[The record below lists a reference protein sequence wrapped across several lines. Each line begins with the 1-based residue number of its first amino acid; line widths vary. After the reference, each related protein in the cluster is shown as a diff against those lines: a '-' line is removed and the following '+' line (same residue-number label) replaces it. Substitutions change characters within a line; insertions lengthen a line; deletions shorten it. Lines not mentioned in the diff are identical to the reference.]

1 VRLIHATE
9 NDKRVAMVKAIVT
22 GVSGKMGA
30 RLMQLVNEMEGIEL
44 VGAVDVKGS
53 HFVGHDAGEVNH
65 MGFFG
70 VPIVEDLR
78 DCIKNSCVVIDF
90 TDKESSLDHL
100 KIAAEHKTSMV
111 IGTMGFMLDEM
122 QRIRELTKKTRC
134 VLVPNVS
141 PALFSEM
148 GAGVELIYRS
158 FIRDT
163 FAREAIAAAKWIVKQ
178 KNGLYD
184 MQDVLGLK

>member
-1 VRLIHATE
+1 
-9 NDKRVAMVKAIVT
+9 MV
-22 GVSGKMGA
+22 M
-30 RLMQLVNEMEGIEL
+30 
-44 VGAVDVKGS
+44 
-53 HFVGHDAGEVNH
+53 
-65 MGFFG
+65 
-70 VPIVEDLR
+70 
-78 DCIKNSCVVIDF
+78 
-90 TDKESSLDHL
+90 
-100 KIAAEHKTSMV
+100 
-111 IGTMGFMLDEM
+111 GTMGFMLDEM
-122 QRIRELTKKTRC
+122 DRIRNLAKRTRC

>member
-1 VRLIHATE
+1 
-9 NDKRVAMVKAIVT
+9 MVKAIVT
-22 GVSGKMGA
+22 GASSKMAA
-30 RLMQLVNEMEGIEL
+30 RLMQFVNEADGIEL
-44 VGAVDVKGS
+44 FGAVDVKGS
-53 HFVGHDAGEVNH
+53 RHVGQDAGEIH
-65 MGFFG
+65 YMGFFG
-70 VPIVEDLR
+70 VPVTDDLR
-78 DCIKNSCVVIDF
+78 DCIKHSCVVIDF

-100 KIAAEHKTSMV
+100 KIAAEFKTAMV
-111 IGTMGFMLDEM
+111 MGTMGFMLDEM
-122 QRIRELTKKTRC
+122 DRIREYTKRTRC

>member
-1 VRLIHATE
+1 MVR
-9 NDKRVAMVKAIVT
+9 AIVT
-22 GVSGKMGA
+22 GVSSKMGA
-30 RLMQLVNEMEGIEL
+30 RLMQFINEMEGIEL
-44 VGAVDVKGS
+44 VGAVDARGS
-53 HFVGHDAGEVNH
+53 RHAGQDAGEMNH

-70 VPIVEDLR
+70 VSVVDDLR

-90 TDKESSLDHL
+90 TDKESTLDHL

-111 IGTMGFMLDEM
+111 IGTMGFMLDEIE
-122 QRIRELTKKTRC
+122 RIRELTKRTRC

>member
-1 VRLIHATE
+1 
-9 NDKRVAMVKAIVT
+9 MVKAIVT
-22 GVSGKMGA
+22 GVSSKMGG
-30 RLMQLVNEMEGIEL
+30 RLVQLVNETEGIEL
-44 VGAVDVKGS
+44 VGAVDIRGS
-53 HFVGHDAGEVNH
+53 HYVGQDVGEINH
-65 MGFFG
+65 MGYFG
-70 VPIVEDLR
+70 VPVVDDLR
-78 DCIKNSCVVIDF
+78 DCIKHSCVVIDF
-90 TDKESSLDHL
+90 TEKESSLAHL
-100 KIAAEHKTSMV
+100 KIASEHKTSVV

-122 QRIRELTKKTRC
+122 DRIREQAKKTRC

>member
-1 VRLIHATE
+1 MVR
-9 NDKRVAMVKAIVT
+9 AIVT
-22 GVSGKMGA
+22 GVSSKMGA
-30 RLMQLVNEMEGIEL
+30 RLIQFINEMEGIEL
-44 VGAVDVKGS
+44 VGAVDVRGS
-53 HFVGHDAGEVNH
+53 RYVGQDAGEMNH
-65 MGFFG
+65 LGFFG
-70 VPIVEDLR
+70 VPVVDDLL

-90 TDKESSLDHL
+90 TDKESTLDHL

-122 QRIRELTKKTRC
+122 ERIRELTKRTRC

>member
-1 VRLIHATE
+1 
-9 NDKRVAMVKAIVT
+9 MVKAIVT
-22 GVSGKMGA
+22 GVSSKMGA
-30 RLMQLVNEMEGIEL
+30 RLMQFVHETDGIEL
-44 VGAVDVKGS
+44 VGAVDARGS
-53 HFVGHDAGEVNH
+53 RHIAHDAGEINQL
-65 MGFFG
+65 GFFG
-70 VPIVEDLR
+70 VSVVGDLR
-78 DCIKNSCVVIDF
+78 DCIRNSCVVIDF
-90 TDKESSLDHL
+90 TDKESSLAHL
-100 KIAAEHKTSMV
+100 RIAAEFKTSMV
-111 IGTMGFMLDEM
+111 MGTMGFMLDEM
-122 QRIRELTKKTRC
+122 ERIRELTKKTRC

>member
-1 VRLIHATE
+1 
-9 NDKRVAMVKAIVT
+9 MVKAIVT
-22 GVSGKMGA
+22 GVSSKMGS
-30 RLMQLVNEMEGIEL
+30 RIMQLVNETDGIEL
-44 VGAVDVKGS
+44 VGAVDIKGS
-53 HFVGHDAGEVNH
+53 RYVGYDAGEMNH

-70 VPIVEDLR
+70 VPVVDDLR

-90 TDKESSLDHL
+90 MEKESSLENL

-122 QRIRELTKKTRC
+122 DRIREMTKKTRC

>member
-1 VRLIHATE
+1 MVR
-9 NDKRVAMVKAIVT
+9 AIVT
-22 GVSGKMGA
+22 GVSSKMGA
-30 RLMQLVNEMEGIEL
+30 RLMQFVNETDGIQL
-44 VGAVDVKGS
+44 AGAVDARGS
-53 HFVGHDAGEVNH
+53 RHVGHDAGETHH

-70 VPIVEDLR
+70 VPVVDDLR
-78 DCIKNSCVVIDF
+78 DCIQNSCVIIDF
-90 TDKESSLDHL
+90 TDKESSLANL
-100 KIAAEHKTSMV
+100 QIASEFKTAMV
-111 IGTMGFMLDEM
+111 MGTMGFMLDEM
-122 QRIRELTKKTRC
+122 DRIRNLAKRTRC

>member
-1 VRLIHATE
+1 
-9 NDKRVAMVKAIVT
+9 MGMAIVT
-22 GVSGKMGA
+22 GVSGKMGV
-30 RLMQLVNEMEGIEL
+30 RLMQFVNDMEGIEL
-44 VGAVDVKGS
+44 VGAVDFKDSRYVGQDVGEMS
-53 HFVGHDAGEVNH
+53 HL
-65 MGFFG
+65 GFFG
-70 VPIVEDLR
+70 VPVVDDLR
-78 DCIKNSCVVIDF
+78 DCIKHSCVVIDF
-90 TDKESSLDHL
+90 TDKESSLENL

-122 QRIRELTKKTRC
+122 ERIRELTKKTRC

-163 FAREAIAAAKWIVKQ
+163 FAREAIAAAKWVVKQ

>member
-1 VRLIHATE
+1 
-9 NDKRVAMVKAIVT
+9 MVKAIVT
-22 GVSGKMGA
+22 GVSSKMGA
-30 RLMQLVNEMEGIEL
+30 RLMQFVNETDGIEL
-44 VGAVDVKGS
+44 IGAVDVKGS
-53 HFVGHDAGEVNH
+53 HFVGQDAGEFNH

-70 VPIVEDLR
+70 VPVVDDLR
-78 DCIKNSCVVIDF
+78 DCIRNSCVVIDF
-90 TDKESSLDHL
+90 TDKESSLAHL
-100 KIAAEHKTSMV
+100 RIAAEFKTSMV
-111 IGTMGFMLDEM
+111 MGTMGFMLDEM
-122 QRIRELTKKTRC
+122 ERIRELTKKTRC

>member
-1 VRLIHATE
+1 MVRA
-9 NDKRVAMVKAIVT
+9 VVT
-22 GVSGKMGA
+22 GVSTKMGS
-30 RLMQLVNEMEGIEL
+30 RLMQLVYETDGIEL
-44 VGAVDVKGS
+44 VGAVDS
-53 HFVGHDAGEVNH
+53 RESRYVGQDAGEINQL
-65 MGFFG
+65 GFFG
-70 VPIVEDLR
+70 VPVVDDLR
-78 DCIKNSCVVIDF
+78 DCIKHSCVVIDF
-90 TDKESSLDHL
+90 TEKESSLTHL

-111 IGTMGFMLDEM
+111 MGTMGFMLDEM
-122 QRIRELTKKTRC
+122 DRIRELTKKTRC